1 MELNERK
8 MNILK
13 AIVKDYIETAEA
25 VGSRTLSRKYDLGVS
40 AATIRN
46 EMSDLEELGYLVQP
60 YTSAGRVPT
69 EKGYKLYVN
78 SLMNTTELSDYDKN
92 VIESCLESNINHI
105 QDLIHETSKMLSQ
118 LTNYTTVA
126 ITKQIAN
133 LSVIKHI
140 QLVRMHEDEI
150 LLIVVTEKGDIK
162 KISLA
167 TKMDLDQ
174 AKLNLVSDNLTK
186 KLSGKA
192 ITEIDERLISYIKYE
207 IGECSSIIDQL
218 LNMLNTTPTEEE
230 LSMTLNGATNI
241 FNYPEF
247 NDILKARS
255 FLDMLGTKETIAKI
269 VKSKGIL
276 KNNTNIIIGSDND
289 CEQAQECS
297 VVTAT
302 YKVNKDLVGRIS
314 FIGPTRMDYS
324 RIYSIINYMNILLN
338 NKSNKF

>member
-25 VGSRTLSRKYDLGVS
+25 VGSRTISKKYDLGVS

-46 EMSDLEELGYLVQP
+46 EMADLEELGYLVQP
-60 YTSAGRVPT
+60 YTSAGRIPT

-78 SLMNTTELSDYDKN
+78 SLMGTTELSDSDKEI
-92 VIESCLESNINHI
+92 IEKCVNSNMNHI
-105 QDLIHETSKMLSQ
+105 QDLMHETSKMLSQ

-126 ITKQIAN
+126 MTKH
-133 LSVIKHI
+133 LSTLNEVKHI
-140 QLVRMHEDEI
+140 QLVGMNDGEI
-150 LLIVVTEKGDIK
+150 LIIVVTDNGDIK
-162 KISLA
+162 KSSIKA
-167 TKMDLDQ
+167 NIYLDQ
-174 AKLNLVSDNLTK
+174 AKLNLISDNLTR
-186 KLSGKA
+186 KLSGKT
-192 ITEIDERLISYIKYE
+192 ITDIDERLIAYIKYE
-207 IGECSSIIDQL
+207 IGEYSSIIDQL
-218 LNMLNTTPTEEE
+218 LNMLNSNPTDEE

-247 NDILKARS
+247 NDVLKARS
-255 FLDMLGTKETIAKI
+255 FLDMLETKETIAKI

-276 KNNTNIIIGSDND
+276 KDNTTIIIGSDNE

-302 YKVNKDLVGRIS
+302 YKVDKNLVGRIS

-338 NKSNKF
+338 NKSK

>member
-25 VGSRTLSRKYDLGVS
+25 VGSRTISKKYNLGVS

-46 EMSDLEELGYLVQP
+46 EMADLEELGYLVQP

-78 SLMNTTELSDYDKN
+78 SLMSTSELSESDKEI
-92 VIESCLESNINHI
+92 IETCVEENISHI

-126 ITKQIAN
+126 MTRN
-133 LSVIKHI
+133 LSTLNKIRHI
-140 QLVRMHEDEI
+140 QLVKMHDNEI
-150 LLIVVTEKGDIK
+150 LLIVVTDKGDIK
-162 KISLA
+162 KSSITA
-167 TKMDLDQ
+167 KINLDQ
-174 AKLNLVSDNLTK
+174 AKLNLISDNLTR
-186 KLSGKA
+186 KLSGKT
-192 ITEIDERLISYIKYE
+192 ITEIDDRLIAYIKYE
-207 IGECSSIIDQL
+207 IGEYSSIIDQL
-218 LNMLNTTPTEEE
+218 LNLLNTNPTDEE

-247 NDILKARS
+247 NDVFKARS
-255 FLDMLGTKETIAKI
+255 FLNMLETKETIAKI

-276 KNNTNIIIGSDND
+276 KDNTTIIIGSDND

-302 YKVNKDLVGRIS
+302 YKVDKNLIGRIS

>member
-25 VGSRTLSRKYDLGVS
+25 VGSRTISKKYNLGVS

-46 EMSDLEELGYLVQP
+46 EMADLEELGYLVQP
-60 YTSAGRVPT
+60 YTSAGRIPT

-78 SLMNTTELSDYDKN
+78 SGGGGGGGGGGDKEIIQKC
-92 VIESCLESNINHI
+92 VDSNMSRI

-126 ITKQIAN
+126 MTKH
-133 LSVIKHI
+133 LSSLSEIKYI
-140 QLVRMHEDEI
+140 QLVRMHESEI
-150 LLIVVTEKGDIK
+150 LLIVVTDDGDIK
-162 KISLA
+162 KTSLNA
-167 TKMDLDQ
+167 KIDLDQ
-174 AKLNLVSDNLTK
+174 AKLNLISDNLTK
-186 KLSGKA
+186 KLSGKT
-192 ITEIDERLISYIKYE
+192 ITEIDDRLIAYIKYE
-207 IGECSSIIDQL
+207 IGEYSSIIDQL
-218 LNMLNTTPTEEE
+218 LNLLNANPTEEE

-247 NDILKARS
+247 NDVLKARS
-255 FLDMLGTKETIAKI
+255 FLDMLETKETIAKI

-276 KNNTNIIIGSDND
+276 KDNTTIVIGSDNE

-302 YKVNKDLVGRIS
+302 YKVDKDLIGRIS

>member
-25 VGSRTLSRKYDLGVS
+25 VGSRTISKKYNLGVS

-46 EMSDLEELGYLVQP
+46 EMADLEELGYLVQP

-78 SLMNTTELSDYDKN
+78 SLMNTIELSDSDKE
-92 VIESCLESNINHI
+92 VIERCLDGNMNHI
-105 QDLIHETSKMLSQ
+105 QDIIHETSKMLSQ

-126 ITKQIAN
+126 MTKHLAT
-133 LSVIKHI
+133 LSEIKHI
-140 QLVRMHEDEI
+140 QLVRMHESEI

-162 KISLA
+162 KSSLSA
-167 TKMDLDQ
+167 KIDLDQ
-174 AKLNLVSDNLTK
+174 AKLNLISDNLTR
-186 KLSGKA
+186 KLSGKT
-192 ITEIDERLISYIKYE
+192 ITEIDDRLIAYIKYE
-207 IGECSSIIDQL
+207 IGEYSSIIDQL
-218 LNMLNTTPTEEE
+218 LNMLNTNPTEEE

-247 NDILKARS
+247 SDVLKARS
-255 FLDMLGTKETIAKI
+255 FLDMLGTKETIAQI

-276 KNNTNIIIGSDND
+276 KENATIIIGSDND

-302 YKVNKDLVGRIS
+302 YKVDNDLIGRIS

>member
-8 MNILK
+8 INILK

-25 VGSRTLSRKYDLGVS
+25 VGSRTISKKYNLGVS

-78 SLMNTTELSDYDKN
+78 SLMNTIELSDSDKDI
-92 VIESCLESNINHI
+92 IERCVEGNMNHI

-126 ITKQIAN
+126 MTKH
-133 LSVIKHI
+133 LSTLSKIKHI
-140 QLVRMHEDEI
+140 QLVRMNEGEI
-150 LLIVVTEKGDIK
+150 LLIIVTENGDIK
-162 KISLA
+162 KSNLSAKI
-167 TKMDLDQ
+167 DLDQ
-174 AKLNLVSDNLTK
+174 AKLNLISDNLTR
-186 KLSGKA
+186 KLLGKT
-192 ITEIDERLISYIKYE
+192 ITEIDDRLIAYIKYE
-207 IGECSSIIDQL
+207 IGEYSSIIDQL
-218 LNMLNTTPTEEE
+218 LNMLNSTPTDEE

-255 FLDMLGTKETIAKI
+255 FLDMLATKETLAKI

-276 KNNTNIIIGSDND
+276 KNNTTIVIGSDND

-302 YKVNKDLVGRIS
+302 YKVDKDLIGRIS

-338 NKSNKF
+338 NK

>member
-1 MELNERK
+1 MNLNERK

-25 VGSRTLSRKYDLGVS
+25 VGSRTISKKYNLGVS

-46 EMSDLEELGYLVQP
+46 EMADLEELGYLVQP
-60 YTSAGRVPT
+60 YTSAGRIPT

-78 SLMNTTELSDYDKN
+78 SLMSTSDLSDSDKEI
-92 VIESCLESNINHI
+92 IEKCVESNMNHI
-105 QDLIHETSKMLSQ
+105 QGLIHETSKMLSQ

-126 ITKQIAN
+126 MTKN
-133 LSVIKHI
+133 LATLNEIKHI
-140 QLVRMHEDEI
+140 QLVKMHDSEI
-150 LLIVVTEKGDIK
+150 LLIVVTDNGDIK
-162 KISLA
+162 KSSIA
-167 TKMDLDQ
+167 AKINLDQ
-174 AKLNLVSDNLTK
+174 AKLNLISDNLTR
-186 KLSGKA
+186 KLSGKT
-192 ITEIDERLISYIKYE
+192 ITEIDERLIAYIKYE
-207 IGECSSIIDQL
+207 IGEYSSIIDQL
-218 LNMLNTTPTEEE
+218 VDMLNSSPTEEE

-255 FLDMLGTKETIAKI
+255 FLNMLETKETIAKI

-276 KNNTNIIIGSDND
+276 KDNATIIIGSDND

-302 YKVNKDLVGRIS
+302 YKVDRDLIGRIS

-338 NKSNKF
+338 NKSNK